1 MTNFSSIAGA
11 ALNIARVLGP
21 SVVYGCWDSFW
32 IYLLAG
38 LTGSGLAAGWGFMTN
53 VAGPFSLAHNAKG
66 FFSKQFVR
74 STPYS
79 TATDP
84 LVHYTALSSNDQ
96 SLAPYAKITGPR
108 LSVPARELHK
118 RTLENTPPVG
128 RTVSLRTDTNQY
140 V

>member
-1 MTNFSSIAGA
+1 MSIMNVVTYVHAA

-21 SVVYGCWDSFW
+21 SVVYGCNWDTFW
-32 IYLLAG
+32 VYFFGG
-38 LTGSGLAAGWGFMTN
+38 LTGSGLAAGWAFMTN
-53 VAGPFSLAHNAKG
+53 VAGPFSLAHNAKA

-84 LVHYTALSSNDQ
+84 LVHYTQLSSHDQ
-96 SLAPYAKITGPR
+96 SLAPYAKGTGPR

-118 RTLENTPPVG
+118 RT
-128 RTVSLRTDTNQY
+128 VSLRTDYNPE